1 MTVKRAASFVGLIL
15 GLGLGLGLA
24 PRARADQPARF
35 GRRHDVVVGAERILG
50 VGHATQNALY
60 GETAEASSQ
69 NYVSILGSTSAPGAL
84 YSVPRAAV
92 DFFVVD
98 GFSVGGSL
106 GFGYTSITPA
116 NPINSMYR
124 ETRSRFVAAV
134 RAGYAF
140 PLSARAW
147 VWPRLGATFVK
158 ATSPLQGLG
167 GAQYYAVTAELP
179 VTFAVL
185 PRLVIGLGPTL
196 DLGIMGAPTSYEV
209 ESRFRQTE
217 LAFQGMVGGAF

>member
-1 MTVKRAASFVGLIL
+1 M
-15 GLGLGLGLA
+15 GLA
-24 PRARADQPARF
+24 AQARADEPARF
-35 GRRHDVVVGAERILG
+35 GRRHDVVISAERILG

-60 GETAEASSQ
+60 GESAEESSE

-98 GFSVGGSL
+98 GFSVGGAL
-106 GFGYTSITPA
+106 GFGYTSIKPD
-116 NPINSMYR
+116 NPVNSMFR

-140 PLSARAW
+140 PLSTRAW

-158 ATSPLQGLG
+158 STSPLMGLG

-185 PRLVIGLGPTL
+185 PRLVIGLGPTI
-196 DLGIMGAPTSYEV
+196 DLGFLGAPTNYNV
-209 ESRFRQTE
+209 DSRFRQTE